1 MNDPTPADFGS
12 LRKEIEQALE
22 QGEHSRARLLLAEAW
37 RGDPGPA
44 RASFVLSRAE
54 RIEGGA
60 FVGAPRVA
68 LLRSFTVEPLVP
80 LLRASAWVGGVA
92 LEVQVGAFGAWT
104 PEILDPE
111 SALYRFEPDIA
122 VLAVQTR
129 DVAPDLWERFA
140 DLSAEEVDAAVDRVT
155 EEYRALVEAFRHHS
169 RASLIIHNLELPPTP
184 RQGVLDGQSPTGQKG
199 AIEAINRRLLD
210 LVAGQA
216 GVYVLDYDSLV
227 ARHGRLTWHE
237 PRKWL
242 TAGLPI
248 APSCLMHV
256 VREWLR
262 FIFPLTGRS
271 CKALV
276 LDLDNTLWGGVVGE
290 DGVEGIELGL
300 EYPGAAWRGLQ
311 RVALDLFHRGI
322 LLAVCSKNNE
332 ADALEAFDGHP
343 GMLLGREHI
352 AAWRVNWTDKATNL
366 RQIAEELH
374 IGVDALAFV
383 DDNPVE
389 RHWVREQLPEVHVI
403 ELPADPFGYA
413 EAVSAD
419 PVFERLDLLQE
430 DRARGRHYVQER
442 QRSDLAAAL
451 RSPEDFYRS
460 LQMRIEVAPVTPRAR
475 PRVAQLTRKTNQF
488 NLTTRRYTEQEI
500 EALAAS
506 PDRAV
511 LSMRS
516 LDRFGDNGLV
526 GVAIL
531 HFQGEACVIDT
542 FLLSCRVIGR
552 TLESAFLALV
562 AEHAR
567 HAGASR
573 LQGWFLPT
581 RKNTPAGDFYTSHG
595 FICVAHRDEGSCWE
609 LELDSAELHVPPW
622 VEVEQES

>member
-1 MNDPTPADFGS
+1 MNDPTPADYGS

-22 QGEHSRARLLLAEAW
+22 QGDHSLARRLLAEVW

-54 RIEGGA
+54 RVEGGA
-60 FVGAPRVA
+60 FVGARRVA

-104 PEILDPE
+104 QEILDPE

-140 DLSAEEVDAAVDRVT
+140 DLSAGGVEAAVDRVT
-155 EEYRALVEAFRHHS
+155 EEYRALVETFRRQS
-169 RASLIIHNLELPPTP
+169 GASLIIHNLELPPAP
-184 RQGVLDGQSPTGQKG
+184 RHGVLDAQIPTGQKG

-210 LVAGQA
+210 LAAGLA
-216 GVYVLDYDSLV
+216 GVYVLDYDGLV
-227 ARHGRLTWHE
+227 ARHGRLAWHE

-242 TAGLPI
+242 TARLPI
-248 APSCLMHV
+248 APSCLMHL

-262 FIFPLTGRS
+262 LLFPLTGRS

-343 GMLLGREHI
+343 GMLLEREHI
-352 AAWRVNWTDKATNL
+352 AAWRINWTDKATNL
-366 RQIAEELH
+366 RQIAEELN
-374 IGVDALAFV
+374 IGVDALALV
-383 DDNPVE
+383 DDNPAE
-389 RHWVREQLPEVHVI
+389 RLWVREQLPEVHVI

-442 QRSDLAAAL
+442 QRSDLAATL

-460 LQMRIEVAPVTPRAR
+460 LQMRIEVAPVTPHTR

-488 NLTTRRYTEQEI
+488 NLTTHRYTEQEI

-506 PDRAV
+506 PDRTV

-531 HFQGEACVIDT
+531 HFQGETCIIDT

-552 TLESAFLALV
+552 TLESAFLALI
-562 AEHAR
+562 ADRAR

-581 RKNTPAGDFYTSHG
+581 KKNTPAGDFYTSHG

-609 LELDSAELHVPPW
+609 LELDGAELHVPAW